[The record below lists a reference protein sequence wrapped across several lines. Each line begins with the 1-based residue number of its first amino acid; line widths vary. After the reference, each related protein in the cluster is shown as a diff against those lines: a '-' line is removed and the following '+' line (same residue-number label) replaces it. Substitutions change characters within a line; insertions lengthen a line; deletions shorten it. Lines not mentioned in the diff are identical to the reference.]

1 MEPSES
7 IAEMEERKEKLREE
21 REEILRKLSAKKEKE
36 KHIRLLVRLMDVED
50 ELEELS
56 SQKRE

>member
-1 MEPSES
+1 MEQSES
-7 IAEMEERKEKLREE
+7 IAEMEERIEKLKEE
-21 REEILRKLSAKKEKE
+21 REEILRKLSTKKEKE